1 MLSLKKVLFPVDFSD
16 RCAGAAHFVEA
27 LAGRF
32 EAELT
37 LLHVVEPA
45 DYMFGTMEFGGTTL
59 HTFRAER
66 MAQSRKMLDGFL
78 GGELGYFN
86 VKRVLVEG
94 DPATEVVDYAKK
106 EQSDIIMLP
115 SHGYGPFRRF
125 ILGSVTA
132 KVLHDAAC
140 PVWTG
145 VHLEEAPP
153 LEAIKC
159 KSIVCAVDLGPRS
172 LASLQ
177 WAAGLAEEYG
187 SDITLVHAVPVAET
201 RPAVYL
207 EQEYQRD
214 MMEAARAELDKL
226 RREAGITARI
236 CVGGGDP
243 ASVVKKSAEDHQA
256 DLVVIG
262 RGAIADGPG
271 RLRTH
276 SYSII
281 RQSPCPVVSV

>member
-1 MLSLKKVLFPVDFSD
+1 MLNLKKVLFPVDFSD

-32 EAELT
+32 ESELT

-45 DYMFGTMEFGGTTL
+45 DYMFGAMEFGGTTL

-66 MAQSRKMLDGFL
+66 VTHSRKMLDSFL
-78 GGELGYFN
+78 ADELAYFN
-86 VKRVLVEG
+86 VKRVLLEG
-94 DPATEVVDYAKK
+94 DPAREIVEYAHNDKT
-106 EQSDIIMLP
+106 DIVMLP

-132 KVLHDAAC
+132 KVLHDVHC

-145 VHLEEAPP
+145 VHMEEAPP

-159 KSIVCAVDLGPRS
+159 KSIVCALDLGPRS
-172 LASLQ
+172 LPTLQ
-177 WAAGLAEEYG
+177 WTAGLAEEYA
-187 SDITLVHAVPVAET
+187 SEIALAHAVPAAET

-207 EQEYQRD
+207 DVQYQND
-214 MMEAARAELDKL
+214 LAADARKRIEDLCQQVGVRAH
-226 RREAGITARI
+226 I
-236 CVGGGDP
+236 CISGGDP
-243 ASVVKKSAEDHQA
+243 VAVVRRAAEEHAA

-262 RGAIADGPG
+262 RGEGAA